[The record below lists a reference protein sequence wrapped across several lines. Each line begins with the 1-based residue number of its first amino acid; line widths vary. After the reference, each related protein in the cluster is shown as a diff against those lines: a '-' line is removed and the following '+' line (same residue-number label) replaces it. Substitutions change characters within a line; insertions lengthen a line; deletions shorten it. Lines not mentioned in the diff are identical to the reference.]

1 MPMKKYSAG
10 IILLLLVLSVTFFR
24 EQRSRFGHQKL
35 AKTIPSEA
43 TAAGLDPAAVA
54 AISLSET
61 PPLGDFPYLSICKD
75 GVSFCQGTDPIVLR
89 GVNIPNLIFAD
100 STLYYGALDLFKQDV
115 EITKE
120 WGVNFVV
127 VSYDPAR
134 AANFE
139 YAEKIVEAVEH
150 TRDLG
155 MHVGLM
161 QHHSKV
167 DLDSTQVIHLPI
179 RDEGSDTLNTDVRRR
194 WLDLLSHP
202 GFAERLSRAVDIFG
216 IFSEPSRIS
225 WKQWRPRAEKACLD
239 IREVV
244 KRDAICN
251 ISGIRWGWD
260 VRGVAADP
268 FQIPSVAAEVH
279 NYYGH
284 EFFVDRDRNWERLLG
299 NVPILVGEFGYTDP
313 PNYIQELLSDMRAND
328 ISWAAWPGG
337 PILWS
342 EVPHL
347 DDILI
352 EELTR

>member
-1 MPMKKYSAG
+1 MKKYRAG
-10 IILLLLVLSVTFFR
+10 VILLLLVLSITFIKA
-24 EQRSRFGHQKL
+24 QRSRFGHQKL
-35 AKTIPSEA
+35 AKTIPSESTTTSLTSNA
-43 TAAGLDPAAVA
+43 EAG
-54 AISLSET
+54 ISLSEMA
-61 PPLGDFPYLSICKD
+61 PLGDFPHLSICAD
-75 GVSFCQGTDPIVLR
+75 GVSFCQGADPIVLR

-100 STLYYGALDLFKQDV
+100 SSLYYGAWDLFKRDV
-115 EITKE
+115 EITKD
-120 WGVNFVV
+120 WGVNFVI
-127 VSYDPAR
+127 VSYDPGR
-134 AANFE
+134 AANYE

-155 MHVGLM
+155 MHVELM

-167 DLDSTQVIHLPI
+167 DLNTAEVIHLPI
-179 RDEGSDTLNTDVRRR
+179 RDEDPATLNTDIGRR

-202 GFAERLSRAVDIFG
+202 GFSARLGRAVDIFG

-239 IREVV
+239 IREAVQ
-244 KRDAICN
+244 REAICN

-260 VRGVAADP
+260 IRGISVDP

-284 EFFVDRDRNWERLLG
+284 EFFVDRDRNWEHLVG

-313 PNYIQELLSDMRAND
+313 PKYIRGLLSDMRAND

-342 EVPHL
+342 EVPDL
-347 DDILI
+347 DDLLI
-352 EELTR
+352 EELSR